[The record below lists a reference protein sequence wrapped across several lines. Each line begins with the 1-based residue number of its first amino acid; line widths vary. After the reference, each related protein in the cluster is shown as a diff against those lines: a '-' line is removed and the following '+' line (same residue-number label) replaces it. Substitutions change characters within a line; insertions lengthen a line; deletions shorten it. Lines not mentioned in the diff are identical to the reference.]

1 MSDSTEIT
9 IDPLNVKKL
18 SIGIVGTTPLIC
30 HNKEMVAEQLEADRE
45 GTSPK
50 DLETDPEQEYRQSL
64 YEMPEH
70 CPSEYGVPSIMFK
83 KAMVRATKATDMAMT
98 DARQAFFVYGTE
110 SSDMVALDH
119 PDSEPDMRKD
129 VVRVGRGSNKEVR
142 YRGQFREWSA
152 DLIVEFNT
160 SLITAQGVVEL
171 LAIAG
176 FCVGIGDWRPQKGGQ
191 YGRFEIDT
199 ADEEN
204 SAMEHAKEVLD
215 Q

>member
-1 MSDSTEIT
+1 MT
-9 IDPLNVKKL
+9 INPLNVKKL
-18 SIGIVGTTPLIC
+18 SIGVVGTTPLIC

-50 DLETDPEQEYRQSL
+50 NLETSPEEEYRQSL
-64 YEMPEH
+64 YPMPDH
-70 CPSEYGVPSIMFK
+70 CESEYGVPSSMFK
-83 KAMVRATKATDMAMT
+83 KAMVRATKATDMSMT

-110 SSDMVALDH
+110 CSDMAALDY

-129 VVRVGRGSNKEVR
+129 VVSVGRGSNNDVR
-142 YRGQFREWSA
+142 YRGQFREWGA
-152 DLIVEFNT
+152 ELVVEFNT

-176 FCVGIGDWRPQKGGQ
+176 FGVGIGDWRPQKDGQ

-199 ADEEN
+199 ADEES
-204 SAMEHAKEVLD
+204 SAVDQAREILD
-215 Q
+215 E